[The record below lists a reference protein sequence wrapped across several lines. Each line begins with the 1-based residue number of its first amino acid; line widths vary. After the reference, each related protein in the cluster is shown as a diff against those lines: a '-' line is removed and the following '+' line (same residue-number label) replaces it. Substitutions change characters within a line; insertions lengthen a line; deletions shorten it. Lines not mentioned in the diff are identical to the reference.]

1 MKYNLLALDASTEA
15 LSLALSYNGNLYRHF
30 EECPQQ
36 HSQKI
41 LPLVEQLFTEAGC
54 QLKDLDGLVF
64 GRGPGSFTGV
74 RIGVAVAQGLAYSGN
89 LQLAGVSTL
98 QAMAQ
103 QAFAQTQAKQVLV
116 AIDARMGEVYL
127 CHYTRSDN
135 NQAIALGEERVIKP
149 ELIDGEFE
157 GVLAVGTGWQ
167 TYSDVAEKLGLEVH
181 NDITLPH
188 AEYMLDTG
196 IAQFEAGK
204 VVNAADAQPR
214 YVRDTVTWKKLPGRE

>member
-1 MKYNLLALDASTEA
+1 MKTNLLALDASTEA
-15 LSLALSYNGNLYRHF
+15 LSLALSFNGNLYRHF

-41 LPLVEQLFTEAGC
+41 LPLVEQLFSEAGC

-74 RIGVAVAQGLAYSGN
+74 RIGVSVAQGLAYSGN

-103 QAFAQTQAKQVLV
+103 QAFAQTDAKQVLV

-127 CHYTRSDN
+127 CHYTRGEN
-135 NQAIALGEERVIKP
+135 NQAVALGDESVIKP
-149 ELIDGEFE
+149 ELIEGDFA

-167 TYSDVAEKLGLEVH
+167 TYSEVAEKLALEVH
-181 NDITLPH
+181 DAITLPH
-188 AEYMLDTG
+188 AEYMLEIG
-196 IAQFEAGK
+196 AVQFESGQ
-204 VVNAADAQPR
+204 VVNAADAQPQ

>member
-15 LSLALSYNGNLYRHF
+15 LSLALSYNNKIYRHF

-41 LPLVEQLFTEAGC
+41 LPLIEQILADAGC

-103 QAFAQTQAKQVLV
+103 QAFAQTTAKQVLV

-127 CHYTRSDN
+127 CNYTRGEN
-135 NQAIALGEERVIKP
+135 NQAVALSEETVIKP
-149 ELIDGEFE
+149 ELIEGDYQ
-157 GVLAVGTGWQ
+157 GVLAVGTGWK
-167 TYSDVAEKLGLEVH
+167 TYSDVAEKLSLNV
-181 NDITLPH
+181 NADITLPH
-188 AEYMLDTG
+188 AEYMLSTG
-196 IAQFEAGK
+196 AEQFEAGQ
-204 VVNAADAQPR
+204 VVNAADAQPQ

>member
-167 TYSDVAEKLGLEVH
+167 TYSDVAKKLGLEVH

-204 VVNAADAQPR
+204 VVNAADAQPQ